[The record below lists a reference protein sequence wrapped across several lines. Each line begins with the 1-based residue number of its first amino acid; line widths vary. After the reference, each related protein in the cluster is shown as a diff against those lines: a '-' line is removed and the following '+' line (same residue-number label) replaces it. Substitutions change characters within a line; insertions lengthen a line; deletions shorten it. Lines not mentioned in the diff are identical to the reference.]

1 MAVLSYFEGTANLH
15 CYTSC
20 TLTTLHCSKVLFLQ
34 CCPMKRYNNI
44 FEKMWGVYSL
54 LWDTVNIHLYLRLS
68 YGTASEHMKYSA
80 QKRYGAILCF
90 VLSWGLTTT
99 QNSIRTTSDLDQ
111 TRLTHTQSAENDLV
125 NNILKMCTLCI
136 KSVKKMF
143 LLLTSSLPNRL
154 FLSCVNV

>member
-1 MAVLSYFEGTANLH
+1 
-15 CYTSC
+15 
-20 TLTTLHCSKVLFLQ
+20 
-34 CCPMKRYNNI
+34 
-44 FEKMWGVYSL
+44 
-54 LWDTVNIHLYLRLS
+54 
-68 YGTASEHMKYSA
+68 MKYSA

-143 LLLTSSLPNRL
+143 LLLTSSLPNRF